1 MEYEEKFEMLYLKKS
16 FLLQFDEGRNNFEGA
31 ITAEAVSKFVSSNRL
46 PMVVEFTQEVFIL
59 ILHL

>member
-1 MEYEEKFEMLYLKKS
+1 MKVVFKWSMRRSL